1 VNTAIRQRPRV
12 PAPLFAKCLCLA
24 SSASSNRSVGRHN
37 RKRKSTYFIGG
48 KKRDIWAVCLGLF
61 FSRNP
66 HRVMLRRRHRHPAC
80 ALTSDDVPVRGA
92 WARHEESNRARCR
105 ETERMPPPCVVAS
118 SWKTPRV
125 QLSKVCSCLSQSRW
139 FNHQCADE
147 IQSFQSYIWSRS
159 KSSGSAPPAAY
170 MLIIFTIFFF
180 SCKQA

>member
-1 VNTAIRQRPRV
+1 VSRL
-12 PAPLFAKCLCLA
+12 LFLRNACALPHLLLQID
-24 SSASSNRSVGRHN
+24 RSVATTGKENPRT
-37 RKRKSTYFIGG
+37 SSGG
-48 KKRDIWAVCLGLF
+48 KKRYMGRVLGPF

-105 ETERMPPPCVVAS
+105 ETERMAPPPCVVAS

-159 KSSGSAPPAAY
+159 QSSGSAPPAAY
-170 MLIIFTIFFF
+170 MLIVFTIFFF